1 MAILVK
7 VSPQKPMC
15 LLHVLSAMLLVT
27 RFYKGQDLTAN
38 VGAEGDEAGG
48 RGGRGGGR
56 GRG

>member
-15 LLHVLSAMLLVT
+15 LPHVLSAMLLVT

-38 VGAEGDEAGG
+38 VGAEGDGW
-48 RGGRGGGR
+48 RGEGKGGGR